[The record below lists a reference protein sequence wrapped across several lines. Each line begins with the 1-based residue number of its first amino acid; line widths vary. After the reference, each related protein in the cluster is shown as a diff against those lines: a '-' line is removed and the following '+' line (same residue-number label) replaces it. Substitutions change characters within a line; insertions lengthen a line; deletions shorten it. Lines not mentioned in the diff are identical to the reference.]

1 MQLADSFSRKAGER
15 ARYTRHL
22 MILTM
27 LKRLRENFM
36 RREHLLW
43 LGLAAV
49 FVPMLLLL
57 WLQYRALLDLR
68 AKTRVVIEYNLRQ
81 SLQQLNRDAETR
93 LVAYARATLAQLDSE
108 SLLAWRLDEMR
119 QRFAAVRQAHPEIN
133 QVYGFTEMTADA
145 MEHTAVWDG
154 QTWRALTENGDAD
167 EAPASSSNSPVN
179 SPEAVWKAA
188 LDFSLAAQPP
198 EGQQVEFLFGRTDDP
213 KAPAALYLFRV
224 VKVEG
229 EKACVVGV
237 SWRPDYVRDAV
248 LQPLFAAGL
257 QAAGEDARAAG
268 LTLAALQSDQQPFY
282 ATNAET
288 KQFEISVP
296 FAPAFPGWQLAAA
309 YRRNGIAELAQR
321 YHRQSLWL
329 NGLALLALL
338 GGAALVGWVFHRE
351 LRLAREKSAFVS
363 NVSHELKTPLALI
376 RLFAETLLLGRVRN
390 AEKAAE
396 YHRIIVNETDRL
408 TQLINNILDFSAI
421 EAGRKEYQFAPCDLA
436 DIVREVLHSYEFV
449 MQKAGFAVET
459 SLAENLPPVKADRDA
474 LAQALLN
481 LLNNAVK
488 YSRDERRIKVA
499 LAQSDGG
506 LALSVTDRG
515 IGIQRGEQKRIFE
528 KFYRAGNPL
537 VHETK
542 GTGLGLSLVQHIVHA
557 HGGTITVE
565 STPEEGSCFTIR
577 LPLWEA

>member
-1 MQLADSFSRKAGER
+1 
-15 ARYTRHL
+15 
-22 MILTM
+22 M
-27 LKRLRENFM
+27 LKRLRENLW

-93 LVAYARATLAQLDSE
+93 LVAYARTTLAQLNDE
-108 SLLAWRLDEMR
+108 SLLAWRLEGMR
-119 QRFAAVRQAHPEIN
+119 QGFTAVRQAHPEIN
-133 QVYGFTEMTADA
+133 QVYAFTELTNDG
-145 MEHTAVWDG
+145 MEHTALWDG
-154 QTWRALTENGDAD
+154 QAWRARTVNGDAD
-167 EAPASSSNSPVN
+167 EEPAPSAN
-179 SPEAVWKAA
+179 SPEAAWKAA

-198 EGQQVEFLFGRTDDP
+198 EGQQVEFLFGRNDDSQSQ
-213 KAPAALYLFRV
+213 AALYLFRV
-224 VKVEG
+224 VKVQG
-229 EKACVVGV
+229 EKACLVGV
-237 SWRPDYVRDAV
+237 SLRPEYVRDAI

-257 QAAGEDARAAG
+257 QAAGADARTAG

-282 ATNAET
+282 ATNAEI
-288 KQFEISVP
+288 KQFEISLP

-309 YRRNGIAELAQR
+309 YRQNGIAELAQR

-338 GGAALVGWVFHRE
+338 GGAALAWRVFQRE

-436 DIVREVLHSYEFV
+436 DLVREVLHSYEFV
-449 MQKAGFAVET
+449 MQKAGFEIET
-459 SLAENLPPVKADRDA
+459 SLAENLPPINADRDA

-488 YSRDERRIKVA
+488 YSRDQRSIKVA
-499 LAQSDGG
+499 LAESRLPDRFFDECASLFRLH
-506 LALSVTDRG
+506 LAAHGTFRMSRRDVIYDCSAPYAR
-515 IGIQRGEQKRIFE
+515 RGELR
-528 KFYRAGNPL
+528 
-537 VHETK
+537 
-542 GTGLGLSLVQHIVHA
+542 
-557 HGGTITVE
+557 
-565 STPEEGSCFTIR
+565 
-577 LPLWEA
+577 

>member
-1 MQLADSFSRKAGER
+1 
-15 ARYTRHL
+15 
-22 MILTM
+22 M
-27 LKRLRENFM
+27 LKRLRENFL

-49 FVPMLLLL
+49 FVPMLVLL

-93 LVAYARATLAQLDSE
+93 LIAYARTTLAQLHDE
-108 SLLAWRLDEMR
+108 SLLAWRLEGMR
-119 QRFAAVRQAHPEIN
+119 QSFTAVQQAHPEIN
-133 QVYGFTEMTADA
+133 QVYGFTELTNDG
-145 MEHTAVWDG
+145 MEHTALWDG
-154 QTWRALTENGDAD
+154 QAWRARTVSGDAD
-167 EAPASSSNSPVN
+167 EEPVSSSNSLGA

-188 LDFSLAAQPP
+188 LDFSLAAHSTENPLA
-198 EGQQVEFLFGRTDDP
+198 EGQPVEFLFGRNDAAPT
-213 KAPAALYLFRV
+213 PAALYLFRV
-224 VKVEG
+224 VKVQG
-229 EKACVVGV
+229 EKACLVGV
-237 SWRPDYVRDAV
+237 SLRPEYVRDAI

-282 ATNAET
+282 ATNAEI
-288 KQFEISVP
+288 KQFELSVP

-309 YRRNGIAELAQR
+309 YRQNGIAELAER

-329 NGLALLALL
+329 SGLALLALL
-338 GGAALVGWVFHRE
+338 GGAALAWRVFNRE

-390 AEKAAE
+390 PEKANE

-436 DIVREVLHSYEFV
+436 EIVREVLHSYEFV
-449 MQKAGFAVET
+449 MQKAGFEIET
-459 SLAENLPPVKADRDA
+459 ALAENLPPVNADRDA

-488 YSRDERRIKVA
+488 YSREQKHIKVA
-499 LAQSDGG
+499 LTQSGER
-506 LALSVTDRG
+506 LALSVADRG
-515 IGIQRGEQKRIFE
+515 IGMQRAELKRIFE
-528 KFYRAGNPL
+528 KFYRAGDPL

-542 GTGLGLSLVQHIVHA
+542 GTGLGLSLVKHIVNA
-557 HGGTITVE
+557 HGGTIAVE
-565 STPEEGSCFTIR
+565 STPEQGSCFTIH
-577 LPLWEA
+577 LPLSEA